1 MIKFLVIRLSSIGDI
16 VLTSPLLRCL
26 KNQVPDAEIHFV
38 VKKQYKEVVA
48 YNPHIKKVW
57 LYHNNLK
64 TLVNDLKKEKFHYV
78 IDLHHNIRT
87 FRIKN
92 QLRVLSFSF
101 NKLNIEKWLMV
112 TLKMNRLPE
121 KHIVERYIETLKLFN
136 VKDDGE
142 GLDYYIS
149 PEDEIFSKETESTFS
164 EEFVAL
170 CIGAQH
176 YTKRMPAEML
186 IKLCNKISLPVIIL
200 GGKEDEATAKMIC
213 SLSENKNITSLA
225 GKISINQSA
234 VVIKKSAVVITHDT
248 GMMHIAAAFKK
259 KILSIWGNTIPEFGM
274 YPFRPGDGSYI
285 FEVKGLSCRPC
296 SKIGFRK
303 CPKSHFKC
311 MKDQDIEKIALMVQ
325 KSKETF

>member
-26 KNQVPDAEIHFV
+26 KKQVPDAEIHFV
-38 VKKQYKEVVA
+38 IKKQYKEVVA

-57 LYHNNLK
+57 LYHNNMGA
-64 TLVNDLKKEKFHYV
+64 LVNDLRKEKFHYV
-78 IDLHHNIRT
+78 IDLHHNLRT

-92 QLRVLSFSF
+92 KLRVLSFSF

-112 TLKMNRLPE
+112 TLKINRLPE
-121 KHIVERYIETLKLFN
+121 KHIVERYIDTLQLFN

-142 GLDYYIS
+142 GLDYYTS
-149 PEDEIFSKETESTFS
+149 PEDEIFSNETLSLIS
-164 EEFVAL
+164 EQFVAL

-186 IKLCNKISLPVIIL
+186 VKLCNKISIPVIIL
-200 GGKEDEATAKMIC
+200 GGKEDEATANMIC
-213 SLSENKNITSLA
+213 SLSKNKNITTMA
-225 GKISINQSA
+225 GILSINQSA
-234 VVIKKSAVVITHDT
+234 TVIKKSAVVITHDT
-248 GMMHIAAAFKK
+248 GMMHIAAAYKK

-274 YPFRPGDGSYI
+274 YPFRPGEGSYI

-311 MKDQDIEKIALMVQ
+311 MKEQDIEKIALMA
-325 KSKETF
+325 ETK